1 MRVRMQSYGKSNRNQ
16 IHTIDLH
23 WRQNIALR
31 IIWDSCGYEMYFH
44 LIKPLPLY
52 CLWKWRHSYYFTKE
66 IVPNSCVV
74 VGFTSQKN
82 HPHRKFFVL
91 VCELSLTLL
100 SIAKTAIVC
109 FKLCNYAW
117 CYPHPWLYKSLVFS
131 SNFMSRSLL
140 LLLLCIS
147 LPRWSACMMW
157 YTPLVLSDNKRPQAN
172 VSVYVCMCL
181 WWWWCVYV
189 WMIKK

>member
-1 MRVRMQSYGKSNRNQ
+1 MTECVCECSRTENQ
-16 IHTIDLH
+16 IGIKFTIDLH

-52 CLWKWRHSYYFTKE
+52 CPWKWRHSYYFTKE

-172 VSVYVCMCL
+172 VSVYVCVCGGGGAYMCE
-181 WWWWCVYV
+181 W
-189 WMIKK
+189 